1 MKKFKPYFQ
10 ISTLVAGNR
19 KKVNL
24 INVYAGRHYLLKSQI
39 EWISFSFYFSF

>member
-24 INVYAGRHYLLKSQI
+24 LMFMQADTAS
-39 EWISFSFYFSF
+39 